1 MELLFEILSSVA
13 TIVTAMVAICAIIQ
27 NHRQYYDS
35 IQPQLSMTLAEYS
48 GMLYLQ
54 IKNSGKLA
62 AKDIRISDVSIE
74 NNGTHNELNLGALF
88 QNAFELY
95 PEETVQDEIA
105 IFDTSL
111 CEIAFPRVSLS
122 VEYKVGKQLKKQK
135 YSRTV
140 TFVKAYSCRI
150 SADIN
155 IDTSKRDDALKAISR
170 ASLRVAN
177 YLDGHQL
184 APFDEVDLLAGKS
197 LQNDLVEAAEFRKIP
212 VQQRTETLKRG

>member
-1 MELLFEILSSVA
+1 VQSFKI
-13 TIVTAMVAICAIIQ
+13 IVNT
-27 NHRQYYDS
+27 YDS